1 VSEESLRR
9 PEKCSGRS
17 SLAARNRWQ
26 DQWCQGTTGGGY
38 RQWGAHGGRRWQG
51 NSHCPAL
58 LAGATGRLLVQEGH
72 GDEALLFVWSD
83 NSKAARRR
91 LAMACEVVVSAEQS
105 SKEAAVEQCEGEA
118 KWVVASSAD
127 RWAWHSYKIP
137 PISKLHSNLQIQKEA
152 FPTPQIFKF
161 WIGLDLNILINSLNW
176 VNYKFSTEFTV

>member
-83 NSKAARRR
+83 NSKAAHRR

-105 SKEAAVEQCEGEA
+105 SKEAAVEQCEG
-118 KWVVASSAD
+118 KQNGW
-127 RWAWHSYKIP
+127 WP
-137 PISKLHSNLQIQKEA
+137 PLLTGGPGTVIKSHQFPNSIQTCKFKKKPSLLHKYSN
-152 FPTPQIFKF
+152 F
-161 WIGLDLNILINSLNW
+161 G
-176 VNYKFSTEFTV
+176 